1 MVTVWLQASPAEGNR
16 ATLLR
21 GPQSGRQRSH
31 VLPGQKQISG
41 SQLVARQVPGTDW
54 QGSGWG
60 RDLGGREKWRE
71 VLQGRWQWAGVW
83 LGEGSVPQFHSHRLL
98 PHPIIKP
105 EKRNKTK
112 QTSKPDPDSAG
123 FDTHQP
129 SWLLQKPTPS
139 LRSWVPTLSSLSD
152 PAWSPS
158 LNCHL
163 PLLPSPYQPGNPSC
177 AYSTLFQASASGSG
191 STHSCLF

>member
-83 LGEGSVPQFHSHRLL
+83 LGQGSVPQFHSHRLL

-105 EKRNKTK
+105 EKQNKTNRHLN
-112 QTSKPDPDSAG
+112 QTRIVQGLIPISPLGSYRIPPPLLGPGYPRSAPSP
-123 FDTHQP
+123 TQP
-129 SWLLQKPTPS
+129 G
-139 LRSWVPTLSSLSD
+139 
-152 PAWSPS
+152 
-158 LNCHL
+158 L
-163 PLLPSPYQPGNPSC
+163 PL
-177 AYSTLFQASASGSG
+177 
-191 STHSCLF
+191 